1 MATISILTGLTQN
14 AIVPS
19 ADALHLLVLN
29 LMPNRAVTER
39 QLANVFAQGK
49 QDVALTFCLPSTH
62 HINKNATQIRQAYA
76 TFDQVEAQ
84 YFDGLIVTGAPLD
97 QLEFEQVD
105 FWPEFRRILTW
116 RKAHTKGALF
126 ICWGAYA
133 AGELD
138 GVFHG
143 KQLAQKISGIYTT
156 DGLTMPHSRYFT
168 IPLASVVRGNVLAGS
183 QALGATLI
191 SDSASNSWYLAG
203 HLEYQTGTLR
213 AEYYRDLHK
222 DPHTP
227 LPAHYFDSD
236 LQPQNTWHDQA
247 TQVYT
252 SWLNTLTTARRQA
265 HG

>member
-1 MATISILTGLTQN
+1 MATVSILTGLTQN
-14 AIVPS
+14 HIVPT
-19 ADALHLLVLN
+19 AAAKHVLVLN
-29 LMPNRAVTER
+29 LMPNHAVTE
-39 QLANVFAQGK
+39 QQIAQVFAQGT

-62 HINKNATQIRQAYA
+62 HLSKHATQIHHAYK
-76 TFDQVEAQ
+76 TFDQVESQ
-84 YFDGLIVTGAPLD
+84 YFDGLIITGAPLD
-97 QLEFEQVD
+97 QLKFSQVD

-133 AGELD
+133 AGTIE

-143 KQLAQKISGIYTT
+143 KQLPHKISGIYTT

-168 IPLASVVRGNVLAGS
+168 IPLDAIQQGVVVAGS
-183 QALGATLI
+183 KALGATLI
-191 SDSASNSWYLAG
+191 HDTTSNSWYLAG

-213 AEYYRDLHK
+213 AEYYRDLAK

-227 LPAHYFDSD
+227 LPVHYFDRD
-236 LQPQNTWHDQA
+236 LRPQNTWHDQA

-252 SWLNTLTTARRQA
+252 TWLNTLDARRQA